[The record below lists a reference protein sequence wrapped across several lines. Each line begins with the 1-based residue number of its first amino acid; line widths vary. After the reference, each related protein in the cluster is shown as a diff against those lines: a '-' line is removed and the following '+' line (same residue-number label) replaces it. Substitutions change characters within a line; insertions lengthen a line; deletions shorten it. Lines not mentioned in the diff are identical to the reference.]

1 MLFDIVE
8 TKDLV
13 KSNVGYLT
21 PGTAPYYWIVIA
33 LEIVLFKA
41 AHELKSEAWYLTFGC
56 AAFVAIICVFFALKD
71 LCDTDESTQ
80 RAQVRLARVVG
91 VVVPLVSLALHMSRL
106 KLDGQHLLLAV
117 IATFVQVSVFL
128 FLVVDRDLV
137 KGKSLNIPQAL
148 VICSSVLF
156 LTHSLLASLA
166 ARNYLLALPS
176 ELIIEFESPKKI
188 DTAKWTINEYQIDRT
203 ARQILDDESPL
214 LLGIYKLTAEL
225 VSFHGIHRAHII
237 TSERQGKNL
246 EQLLTLVVALWFV
259 TLGRTTMHV
268 RSLHEK

>member
-41 AHELKSEAWYLTFGC
+41 AHELTSENWYLTFGC
-56 AAFVAIICVFFALKD
+56 ATSVIILCVAFALKD

-80 RAQVRLARVVG
+80 RAQVRLARIVG
-91 VVVPLVSLALHMSRL
+91 IVVPLVSLALHMSRL
-106 KLDGQHLLLAV
+106 KLDSQHLLLAV
-117 IATFVQVSVFL
+117 VATFSQVSIFI
-128 FLVVDRDLV
+128 FLVADRDLV

-166 ARNYLLALPS
+166 ARNYLLSLPS
-176 ELIIEFESPKKI
+176 ELVIEFEGSNKL
-188 DTAKWTINEYQIDRT
+188 DTSKWTINEYQIDRT

-225 VSFHGIHRAHII
+225 GNVHGIHRAHIT

-246 EQLLTLVVALWFV
+246 EQLLTLVAALWLV
-259 TLGRTTMHV
+259 TLLRTTQHV
-268 RSLHEK
+268 RSLQSK

>member
-13 KSNVGYLT
+13 KSNIGYLT

-41 AHELKSEAWYLTFGC
+41 AHELTSGPWFVTFAC
-56 AAFVAIICVFFALKD
+56 AALVLILCVSFALKD

-80 RAQVRLARVVG
+80 RSQVRLARIVG
-91 VVVPLVSLALHMSRL
+91 IVVPLVSLAIHMSRL
-106 KLDGQHLLLAV
+106 KLDGHYLLLAV
-117 IATFVQVSVFL
+117 IATFSQVAIFI
-128 FLVVDRDLV
+128 FLVADRDLV
-137 KGKSLNIPQAL
+137 KGRSLNIPQAL

-166 ARNYLLALPS
+166 ARNYLLDLPA
-176 ELIIEFESPKKI
+176 EMIIEFEGTKKP
-188 DTAKWTINEYQIDRT
+188 DTSKWTNNEYQIDRT

-225 VSFHGIHRAHII
+225 GNLHGIHRAHII
-237 TSERQGKNL
+237 ASERQGRNL
-246 EQLLTLVVALWFV
+246 EHLLTLIAALWLV
-259 TLGRTTMHV
+259 TLGRTTQHV
-268 RSLHEK
+268 RSLQRK